1 LAKKKERIK
10 RLGSEIRKIKNKGLQ
25 RVVTKTN
32 KERLCK
38 NIYIYIYKKKKIGE
52 STVKKEI
59 IYQEKTIN

>member
-25 RVVTKTN
+25 RVVAKKN

-38 NIYIYIYKKKKIGE
+38 KIYIYIYWRIHGKKGNNISRK
-52 STVKKEI
+52 
-59 IYQEKTIN
+59 NN

>member
-38 NIYIYIYKKKKIGE
+38 KKKIYIYIYIYIGE